1 MSRAEGPCP
10 FYIDKKLLFTKPGIQ
25 PGITFGPFG
34 DEMQAIIFGVLADT
48 DLPNLES
55 DATEDQELEYVTWSV
70 TSLTVCRQENG
81 TDKIL
86 QIDSAFSGPTIALSA
101 PIYGSVVTTQKILE
115 IARSSW
121 LDYVDFE
128 PQTPERAMDKPLF
141 KSYLIGAYLDQD
153 TTGYFCVNRIE
164 SGYIPTPENPAIKT
178 RMCSYPELRT
188 VDFDDPASL
197 YALDYL
203 MRQGLAIQSPFEVP
217 QEFRPFVTAYQN

>member
-1 MSRAEGPCP
+1 MSRVEDLCP
-10 FYIDKKLLFTKPGIQ
+10 YYLDKKLLCAKSGIQ

-34 DEMQAIIFGVLADT
+34 DEMQSIIFGVLSDT
-48 DLPNLES
+48 DLPDSES
-55 DATEDQELEYVTWSV
+55 GPIEDQEIEYLTWSV
-70 TSLTVCRQENG
+70 TSLTVCSQEND

-128 PQTPERAMDKPLF
+128 PQTPERAMANPLF
-141 KSYLIGAYLDQD
+141 KSYLTGAYLDQD

-164 SGYIPTPENPAIKT
+164 SGYIPTPKNPAIKT
-178 RMCSYPELRT
+178 RMRSYPELRA
-188 VDFDDPASL
+188 VDFDDKASL
-197 YALDYL
+197 YSLDYL
-203 MRQGLAIQSPFEVP
+203 MRQALALQSSFEVP
-217 QEFRPFVTAYQN
+217 HEFRPFVYDYQN